1 MSLSSSITCSL
12 GFLVTTF
19 DLFLIYIPFPLRDV
33 HSCTLWTSLITDGP
47 ISFLTLF
54 IHSLVEVYRS
64 SAKSYGLF
72 FQVFIHRI
80 LLELGLEGFS
90 VSKAVHIIAPI
101 GSVSFLDPLKYN

>member
-19 DLFLIYIPFPLRDV
+19 DLFLIYIPFPLKDV
-33 HSCTLWTSLITDGP
+33 HSC
-47 ISFLTLF
+47 TLF

-72 FQVFIHRI
+72 FHVFIHRI

-90 VSKAVHIIAPI
+90 ASKAVHIIALI
-101 GSVSFLDPLKYN
+101 GSVSF